1 MYIYTYMYDDLVV
14 PVDTVLGLIDTGTVT
29 RKNYDGSKVHE
40 KVLTEASSMVKFSSW
55 VFRVFIM
62 TIVNKNDKNN

>member
-29 RKNYDGSKVHE
+29 RKK
-40 KVLTEASSMVKFSSW
+40 L
-55 VFRVFIM
+55 
-62 TIVNKNDKNN
+62 